1 MLPRFAKI
9 AYNRRYWSPPRGATH
24 VLQWFSTA
32 LLQPEDR
39 DHAVRGWWEIWPLAA
54 FLAGEPDDSAPDED
68 GPADRTEDDLR
79 GFVDAEFGEDAIMAP
94 FEVEI
99 KTAAGAVSV
108 LPAYW
113 LTPAG
118 GGR

>member
-1 MLPRFAKI
+1 MLPRFAKL
-9 AYNRRYWSPPRGATH
+9 AYNRHYWSPPRDATH
-24 VLQWFSTA
+24 VLQWFPSA
-32 LLQPEDR
+32 MLQPEDR
-39 DHAVRGWWEIWPLAA
+39 DPGIPGWWEIWPLVA
-54 FLAGEPDDSAPDED
+54 FLAGEPDVNAPDEA
-68 GPADRTEDDLR
+68 GSADRTEASLR
-79 GFVDAEFGEDAIMAP
+79 DFVDACFGEDAIMAS

-118 GGR
+118 DGR